1 MTDAVR
7 LGRTL
12 QPYPGNHLFANVPC
26 AVERRG
32 KVVKFVVHAVSWILL
47 STPLPQIPPLSTH
60 IPLSHLV
67 FRVSHRFLRIYRAPR
82 THLEA
87 MAARAVLGH
96 AVRSC
101 SASQNG
107 ARRVRKRAARYL
119 SRRGRAACPRVSLGY
134 YAHRHTI
141 RGREYSRSR
150 RRVRSRAS
158 SRARSRSCRQARTR
172 SSASRAHERS
182 SIAQARP

>member
-12 QPYPGNHLFANVPC
+12 VPYPGDHLFVKVPW
-26 AVERRG
+26 AVEHRG
-32 KVVKFVVHAVSWILL
+32 KAPKFVVHALSHVLL
-47 STPLPQIPPLSTH
+47 STPLPQNPPLSTH

-82 THLEA
+82 TYLEA
-87 MAARAVLGH
+87 VAAGAVLGH

-107 ARRVRKRAARYL
+107 ARRL
-119 SRRGRAACPRVSLGY
+119 
-134 YAHRHTI
+134 
-141 RGREYSRSR
+141 
-150 RRVRSRAS
+150 
-158 SRARSRSCRQARTR
+158 
-172 SSASRAHERS
+172 
-182 SIAQARP
+182 